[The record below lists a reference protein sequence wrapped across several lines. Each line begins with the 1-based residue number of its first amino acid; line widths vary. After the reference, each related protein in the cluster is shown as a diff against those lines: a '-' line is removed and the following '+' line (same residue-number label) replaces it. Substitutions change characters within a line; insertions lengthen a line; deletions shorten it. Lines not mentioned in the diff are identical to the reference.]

1 MTESNEDPA
10 AAPEAEGD
18 PAPRPDGAQA
28 PEDPLELD
36 DAAASERELDDTR
49 DAPTSATRRRLRAAV
64 ALTLIAAIIVFGA
77 LGGAR
82 LAGIPSE
89 TPSPTPHPARLVAID
104 ASGALATMDG
114 LGGAAVPYLA
124 PGVQFGFPAWSPDGT
139 HVAAT
144 GQGAGSGVIHVF
156 AVPPPGSAGAAPGGA
171 SAPAT
176 TATPADA
183 GSPAATGVAADESGV
198 IYRSSDSPPFYLY
211 WTPDSRQV
219 GFLTQEA
226 NGISLRIAPADGSV
240 AATTIRQGAPLY
252 WDWVDSGRLLAH
264 IGGSAPDAFVGE
276 VGLDGRSIDATVITP
291 DTSLSPSSSAA
302 PDTAVSVGVFRSPAV
317 SRDGRYRAYVD
328 VTSAA
333 AEEIVLEARDGSSRR
348 TLAVP
353 GATAVE
359 FDPSGDSLAYVAPID
374 AAAQPQDLP
383 LGPLRLMDPTSGSSR
398 TLLGGTV
405 VGFFWAPDGKTI
417 AALELP
423 APGNNGVQAAAPRFE
438 PAMARL
444 TSTRARSPQA
454 IDAAAGI
461 GLHLAFVDV
470 AAAAVRSQR
479 DIQVSLTFV
488 NQILPYFD
496 QYALSHRFWSADS
509 ASLALPLVTADGT
522 DQLTVIP
529 ASGTDPHPIPGLTI
543 GFWSP

>member
-1 MTESNEDPA
+1 MTESKDDPV
-10 AAPEAEGD
+10 AAPERDDA
-18 PAPRPDGAQA
+18 PAL
-28 PEDPLELD
+28 EDPLEPD
-36 DAAASERELDDTR
+36 GAAASDNEPEGIL

-64 ALTLIAAIIVFGA
+64 ALTLVAAIIVFGA

-89 TPSPTPHPARLVAID
+89 TPSPTPHPARLVAVD
-104 ASGALATMDG
+104 ANGALATMDG
-114 LGGAAVPYLA
+114 DGGSVVPYPA

-139 HVAAT
+139 HIAAT
-144 GQGAGSGVIHVF
+144 GLGGGNGTIHVF
-156 AVPPPGSAGAAPGGA
+156 AVPPSGAAGA
-171 SAPAT
+171 
-176 TATPADA
+176 TATPAGPSA
-183 GSPAATGVAADESGV
+183 AATSAPGDEPGV
-198 IYRSSDSPPFYLY
+198 IYRSSDAQPFYLY

-252 WDWVDSGRLLAH
+252 WDWVDPGRLLAH
-264 IGGSAPDAFVGE
+264 IGGSGLDAFVGE
-276 VGLDGRSIDATVITP
+276 MGLDGRPEDATVITP
-291 DTSLSPSSSAA
+291 DTSLSPGTSAA
-302 PDTAVSVGVFRSPAV
+302 PETTVSPGVFRSPAV
-317 SRDGRYRAYVD
+317 SRDGRYRAYVEG
-328 VTSAA
+328 TTGA
-333 AEEIVLEARDGSSRR
+333 AEEIVLEARDGSSKR

-359 FDPSGDSLAYVAPID
+359 FDPTGASLAYVAPVD
-374 AAAQPQDLP
+374 STVQPGDLP

-423 APGNNGVQAAAPRFE
+423 GPGNNGVQAAAPRVV
-438 PAMARL
+438 PALARL
-444 TSTRARSPQA
+444 TGTRARTPDA
-454 IDAAAGI
+454 IDTAAGI

-470 AAAAVRSQR
+470 PTAAVRSQR
-479 DIQVSLTFV
+479 DVRVSVTFV
-488 NQILPYFD
+488 NQLLPYFD

-509 ASLALPLVTADGT
+509 ASLALPLVAADGT
-522 DQLTVIP
+522 DQLVVIP
-529 ASGTDPHPIPGLTI
+529 ASGADPHPIPGRTI

>member
-1 MTESNEDPA
+1 MTESKDDLA
-10 AAPEAEGD
+10 GAPEPARG
-18 PAPRPDGAQA
+18 PAPEHDVVPAPENEPEPELEPETTDA
-28 PEDPLELD
+28 PEDVVD
-36 DAAASERELDDTR
+36 VA
-49 DAPTSATRRRLRAAV
+49 TSATRRRLRTAV
-64 ALTLIAAIIVFGA
+64 ALTLVAAIIVFGA

-82 LAGIPSE
+82 LAGMPSQ

-104 ASGALATMDG
+104 ATGGLATMDG
-114 LGGAAVPYLA
+114 LGGAVVPYIV
-124 PGVQFGFPAWSPDGT
+124 PGVQFGFPAWSPDGS
-139 HVAAT
+139 HIAAT
-144 GQGAGSGVIHVF
+144 GLGAGSGVIHVF
-156 AVPPPGSAGAAPGGA
+156 AVPPPGATGAARDGA
-171 SAPAT
+171 SPPT
-176 TATPADA
+176 GTAAPADA
-183 GSPAATGVAADESGV
+183 GSPTATGGAVDEPGV
-198 IYRSSDSPPFYLY
+198 IYRSSDAPPFYLY

-219 GFLTQEA
+219 AFLTQEA

-264 IGGSAPDAFVGE
+264 IGGGALDAFVGE
-276 VGLDGRSIDATVITP
+276 VGLDGRVDATVITP
-291 DTSLSPSSSAA
+291 DTSFSPATSAA
-302 PDTAVSVGVFRSPAV
+302 PGSAVSPGVFRSPAV
-317 SRDGRYRAYVD
+317 THDGRYRAYVE
-328 VTSAA
+328 VTGAA
-333 AEEIVLEARDGSSRR
+333 AEEIVLEARDGSSKR
-348 TLAVP
+348 TLPVP

-359 FDPSGDSLAYVAPID
+359 FDPTGASLAYVAP
-374 AAAQPQDLP
+374 AEASAQPQDLP

-423 APGNNGVQAAAPRFE
+423 GPGNNGVQADTPRFE
-438 PAMARL
+438 PALARL
-444 TSTRARSPQA
+444 TGTRVRTPGA

-470 AAAAVRSQR
+470 ATAAVRSQR
-479 DIQVSLTFV
+479 DVRVSVTFV

-522 DQLTVIP
+522 DQLAVIP
-529 ASGTDPHPIPGLTI
+529 ASGTDPHPIPGRTI

>member
-1 MTESNEDPA
+1 MTESNDDLA
-10 AAPEAEGD
+10 AAPD
-18 PAPRPDGAQA
+18 PDGQT

-36 DAAASERELDDTR
+36 GAAASEEEPDSIQ
-49 DAPTSATRRRLRAAV
+49 DAPTSAARSRLRAAV
-64 ALTLIAAIIVFGA
+64 ALTLVAAIIVFGA

-82 LAGIPSE
+82 LAG
-89 TPSPTPHPARLVAID
+89 TPSQTPSSTPHPARLVAID
-104 ASGALATMDG
+104 AAGALATMDG
-114 LGGAAVPYLA
+114 LGGAVVPFVA

-139 HVAAT
+139 HIAAT

-156 AVPPPGSAGAAPGGA
+156 AVPAPGATGAAPDGA
-171 SAPAT
+171 SPPTGTAAPADT
-176 TATPADA
+176 
-183 GSPAATGVAADESGV
+183 GSPMATGVAADESGV
-198 IYRSSDSPPFYLY
+198 IYRSSDAPPFYLY

-226 NGISLRIAPADGSV
+226 NGISLRITPADGSV

-291 DTSLSPSSSAA
+291 DPSLSPGTSAA
-302 PDTAVSVGVFRSPAV
+302 PDTAVSAGVFRSPAV
-317 SRDGRYRAYVD
+317 THDGRYRAYVD

-359 FDPSGDSLAYVAPID
+359 FDPTGASLAYVAPVD
-374 AAAQPQDLP
+374 ATAQPQDLP

-423 APGNNGVQAAAPRFE
+423 GPGNNGVQAAAPRFE
-438 PAMARL
+438 PALARL
-444 TSTRARSPQA
+444 TGTRLRTPEA

-470 AAAAVRSQR
+470 ATAAVRSQR
-479 DIQVSLTFV
+479 DIQVSVTFV

-522 DQLTVIP
+522 DQLAVIP
-529 ASGTDPHPIPGLTI
+529 ASGTGTHPIPGRTI

>member
-1 MTESNEDPA
+1 MTESNDDLA
-10 AAPEAEGD
+10 AAPE
-18 PAPRPDGAQA
+18 PDGQT
-28 PEDPLELD
+28 PKDPLELD
-36 DAAASERELDDTR
+36 GAAASEEEPDSIQ
-49 DAPTSATRRRLRAAV
+49 DAPNSAARRRLRAAV
-64 ALTLIAAIIVFGA
+64 ALTLVAAIIVFGA

-82 LAGIPSE
+82 LAGAPSQ
-89 TPSPTPHPARLVAID
+89 TPSSTPHPARLVAID
-104 ASGALATMDG
+104 AAGALATMDG
-114 LGGAAVPYLA
+114 LGGAVVPFVG

-156 AVPPPGSAGAAPGGA
+156 AVPPPGAIGAAPDGA
-171 SAPAT
+171 SSST
-176 TATPADA
+176 GTAAPADA
-183 GSPAATGVAADESGV
+183 GSPTATGVAADESGV
-198 IYRSSDSPPFYLY
+198 IYRSSDAPPFYLY

-291 DTSLSPSSSAA
+291 DPSLSPPTSAA
-302 PDTAVSVGVFRSPAV
+302 PDTAVLAGVFRSPAV
-317 SRDGRYRAYVD
+317 TRDGRYRAYVD
-328 VTSAA
+328 VTSGA

-348 TLAVP
+348 TLPVP

-359 FDPSGDSLAYVAPID
+359 FDPTGASLAYVAPVD
-374 AAAQPQDLP
+374 ATAQPQDLP

-423 APGNNGVQAAAPRFE
+423 GPGNNAVQAAAPRFE
-438 PAMARL
+438 PALARL
-444 TSTRARSPQA
+444 TGTRLRTPEA

-470 AAAAVRSQR
+470 ATAAVRSQR
-479 DIQVSLTFV
+479 DIQVSVSFV

-522 DQLTVIP
+522 DQLAVIP
-529 ASGTDPHPIPGLTI
+529 ARGTDTHPIPGRTI

>member
-1 MTESNEDPA
+1 
-10 AAPEAEGD
+10 
-18 PAPRPDGAQA
+18 
-28 PEDPLELD
+28 
-36 DAAASERELDDTR
+36 
-49 DAPTSATRRRLRAAV
+49 V
-64 ALTLIAAIIVFGA
+64 ALTLVAAIIVFGA

-114 LGGAAVPYLA
+114 LGGAVVPYVA

-144 GQGAGSGVIHVF
+144 GLDAGSGVIHVF
-156 AVPPPGSAGAAPGGA
+156 AVPPPGTTGAAQDGPSPPTGTA
-171 SAPAT
+171 APA
-176 TATPADA
+176 A
-183 GSPAATGVAADESGV
+183 GGPAATGAAADESGV
-198 IYRSSDSPPFYLY
+198 IYRSADAPPFYLY

-264 IGGSAPDAFVGE
+264 IGGGAPDAFVGE
-276 VGLDGRSIDATVITP
+276 VGLDGRSVDAAAIAP
-291 DTSLSPSSSAA
+291 DTSLSPATSAA
-302 PDTAVSVGVFRSPAV
+302 PETALSAGVFRSPAV
-317 SRDGRYRAYVD
+317 SHDGRYRAYVE

-333 AEEIVLEARDGSSRR
+333 AEEIVLEARDGSSKR
-348 TLAVP
+348 TLPVP

-359 FDPSGDSLAYVAPID
+359 FDPTGASLAYVAPVD

-423 APGNNGVQAAAPRFE
+423 GPGNNGVQAAVPRFE
-438 PAMARL
+438 LALARL
-444 TSTRARSPQA
+444 TSTRVRTPDA

-470 AAAAVRSQR
+470 ATAAVRSQR
-479 DIQVSLTFV
+479 DVQVSVTFV

-522 DQLTVIP
+522 DELAVIP
-529 ASGTDPHPIPGLTI
+529 ASGTDPHPIAGRTI

>member
-1 MTESNEDPA
+1 MTESNDDLA
-10 AAPEAEGD
+10 SAPE
-18 PAPRPDGAQA
+18 PDGAPTA
-28 PEDPLELD
+28 ESSLEPGS
-36 DAAASERELDDTR
+36 AAASEEKLDGIP
-49 DAPTSATRRRLRAAV
+49 DAPTSATRGRLRAAV
-64 ALTLIAAIIVFGA
+64 ALTLVAAIIVFGA

-82 LAGIPSE
+82 LAGTPSQ

-104 ASGALATMDG
+104 AAGALATMDG
-114 LGGAAVPYLA
+114 LGGAVVPFVA

-139 HVAAT
+139 HIAAT
-144 GQGAGSGVIHVF
+144 GQGAGRGVIHVF
-156 AVPPPGSAGAAPGGA
+156 AVPPPGATGAAPGGA
-171 SAPAT
+171 SPAT
-176 TATPADA
+176 STAAPADA
-183 GSPAATGVAADESGV
+183 GSPAATGAAADESGV
-198 IYRSSDSPPFYLY
+198 IYRSSDAPPFYLY

-276 VGLDGRSIDATVITP
+276 VGLDGRSVDATVITP
-291 DTSLSPSSSAA
+291 DPSLSPPTSPA
-302 PDTAVSVGVFRSPAV
+302 PDTAVSAGVFRSPAV
-317 SRDGRYRAYVD
+317 THDGRYRAYVD
-328 VTSAA
+328 VTSGA

-348 TLAVP
+348 TLPVP

-359 FDPSGDSLAYVAPID
+359 FDPTGASLAYVAPVD
-374 AAAQPQDLP
+374 AAARPQDLP

-423 APGNNGVQAAAPRFE
+423 GPGNNGVQAAAPRVV
-438 PAMARL
+438 PALARL
-444 TSTRARSPQA
+444 TSVRAGTPDA
-454 IDAAAGI
+454 IDTAAGI

-470 AAAAVRSQR
+470 ATAAVRSQR
-479 DIQVSLTFV
+479 DIRVSVTFV
-488 NQILPYFD
+488 NQLLPYFD

-509 ASLALPLVTADGT
+509 ASLALPLVAADGT
-522 DQLTVIP
+522 DQLVVIP
-529 ASGTDPHPIPGLTI
+529 ATGTDTHPIPGRTI

>member
-1 MTESNEDPA
+1 MTESKDDLA
-10 AAPEAEGD
+10 AAPE
-18 PAPRPDGAQA
+18 PDGVQT
-28 PEDPLELD
+28 PEGALEPD
-36 DAAASERELDDTR
+36 SAAASHDEPEGLP

-64 ALTLIAAIIVFGA
+64 ALTLVAAIIVFGA

-82 LAGIPSE
+82 LAGIPSQ

-104 ASGALATMDG
+104 ANGALATMDG
-114 LGGAAVPYLA
+114 LGGAVVQYLA

-139 HVAAT
+139 HIAAT
-144 GQGAGSGVIHVF
+144 GLGAGSGVIHVF
-156 AVPPPGSAGAAPGGA
+156 AVQPPGATGAAPGGA
-171 SAPAT
+171 SPPTGTAAPA
-176 TATPADA
+176 AA
-183 GSPAATGVAADESGV
+183 GSAAAAGAPAAESGV
-198 IYRSSDSPPFYLY
+198 IYRSSDAPPFYLY

-240 AATTIRQGAPLY
+240 DATTIRQGAPLY

-264 IGGSAPDAFVGE
+264 IGGTALDAFVGE
-276 VGLDGRSIDATVITP
+276 VGLDGRVDATVITP
-291 DTSLSPSSSAA
+291 DTSSSPATSAA
-302 PDTAVSVGVFRSPAV
+302 PGTSVSPGVFRSPAV
-317 SRDGRYRAYVD
+317 SRDGRYRAYVEIASG
-328 VTSAA
+328 T
-333 AEEIVLEARDGSSRR
+333 AEEIVLEARDGSSKR
-348 TLAVP
+348 TLPVP

-359 FDPSGDSLAYVAPID
+359 FDPTGASLAYVAPVE

-383 LGPLRLMDPTSGSSR
+383 LGPLRLMDATSGTSR

-405 VGFFWAPDGKTI
+405 VGFFWAPDGRTI

-423 APGNNGVQAAAPRFE
+423 GPGNNGVQAAAPRFE
-438 PAMARL
+438 PALARL
-444 TSTRARSPQA
+444 TGTRVRTADA
-454 IDAAAGI
+454 IDAVAGI
-461 GLHLAFVDV
+461 GLHLVFVDV
-470 AAAAVRSQR
+470 ATAAVRSQR
-479 DIQVSLTFV
+479 DIRVSVTFV

-522 DQLTVIP
+522 DQLAVIP
-529 ASGTDPHPIPGLTI
+529 ASGSDPHPIPGRTI

>member
-1 MTESNEDPA
+1 MTESKEDPA
-10 AAPEAEGD
+10 AARE
-18 PAPRPDGAQA
+18 PDGA
-28 PEDPLELD
+28 
-36 DAAASERELDDTR
+36 AASNEPEGIPDT
-49 DAPTSATRRRLRAAV
+49 PTSATRRRLRAAV
-64 ALTLIAAIIVFGA
+64 ALTLVAAIIVFGA

-89 TPSPTPHPARLVAID
+89 TPLPTPHPARLVAID
-104 ASGALATMDG
+104 ANGELATMDG
-114 LGGAAVPYLA
+114 LGGAVVPFLA

-139 HVAAT
+139 HIAAT
-144 GQGAGSGVIHVF
+144 GLGAGSGVIHVF
-156 AVPPPGSAGAAPGGA
+156 AVPPPGTTGAAPDGA
-171 SAPAT
+171 SPAT
-176 TATPADA
+176 GTAAPADA
-183 GSPAATGVAADESGV
+183 GSPTATGAVVDESGV
-198 IYRSSDSPPFYLY
+198 IYRSSDAPPFYLY

-226 NGISLRIAPADGSV
+226 TGISLRIAPADGSV

-252 WDWVDSGRLLAH
+252 WDWVDSGQLLAH

-276 VGLDGRSIDATVITP
+276 FGVDGRSIDATVITP
-291 DTSLSPSSSAA
+291 DSSLSPPTSAA
-302 PDTAVSVGVFRSPAV
+302 PDTAVSAGVFRSPAV
-317 SRDGRYRAYVD
+317 SRDGRYRAYVEIA
-328 VTSAA
+328 SGA

-348 TLAVP
+348 TLPVP

-359 FDPSGDSLAYVAPID
+359 FDPNGASLAYVAPVD

-383 LGPLRLMDPTSGSSR
+383 LGPLRLIDPTSGSSR

-423 APGNNGVQAAAPRFE
+423 GPGNNGVQAAAPRFE
-438 PAMARL
+438 PALARL
-444 TSTRARSPQA
+444 TSTRVRTSDA

-470 AAAAVRSQR
+470 ATAAVRSQR
-479 DIQVSLTFV
+479 DIQVSVTFV

-522 DQLTVIP
+522 DQLAVIP
-529 ASGTDPHPIPGLTI
+529 ASGSDPHPIPGRTI

>member
-1 MTESNEDPA
+1 MTESKEDLA
-10 AAPEAEGD
+10 AAPE
-18 PAPRPDGAQA
+18 PDGAQA
-28 PEDPLELD
+28 PADEPDVVSVPEDELELEPETA
-36 DAAASERELDDTR
+36 DAPEDVL

-64 ALTLIAAIIVFGA
+64 ALTLVAAIIVFGA

-104 ASGALATMDG
+104 AGGALATMDG
-114 LGGAAVPYLA
+114 LGGALVPYLA

-139 HVAAT
+139 HIAAT

-156 AVPPPGSAGAAPGGA
+156 AVPPPGATGAAPAGA
-171 SAPAT
+171 SPSTGSAA
-176 TATPADA
+176 PADA
-183 GSPAATGVAADESGV
+183 GSAAATGPAVDESGV
-198 IYRSSDSPPFYLY
+198 IYRSTHAPPFYLY

-226 NGISLRIAPADGSV
+226 NGISLRIAPADGSA

-264 IGGSAPDAFVGE
+264 IGGGAPDAFVGE
-276 VGLDGRSIDATVITP
+276 VGLDGRSVDAAAIAP
-291 DTSLSPSSSAA
+291 DTSLSPATSAA
-302 PDTAVSVGVFRSPAV
+302 PDGALSAGVFRSPAV
-317 SRDGRYRAYVD
+317 SHDGRYRAYVE

-333 AEEIVLEARDGSSRR
+333 AEEIVLEARDGSSKR
-348 TLAVP
+348 TLPVP

-359 FDPSGDSLAYVAPID
+359 FDPTGASLAYVAPVD

-423 APGNNGVQAAAPRFE
+423 GPGNNGVQAAVPRFE
-438 PAMARL
+438 LALARL
-444 TSTRARSPQA
+444 TSTRVRTPDA

-470 AAAAVRSQR
+470 ATAAVRSQR
-479 DIQVSLTFV
+479 DVQVSVTFV

-509 ASLALPLVTADGT
+509 ASLALPLVSADGT
-522 DQLTVIP
+522 DQLAVIP
-529 ASGTDPHPIPGLTI
+529 SSGTDPHPIAGRTI